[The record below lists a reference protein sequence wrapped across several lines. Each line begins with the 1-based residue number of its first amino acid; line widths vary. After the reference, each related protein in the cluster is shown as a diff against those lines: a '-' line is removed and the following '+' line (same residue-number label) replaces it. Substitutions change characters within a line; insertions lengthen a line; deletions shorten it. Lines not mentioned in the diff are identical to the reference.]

1 MAHIGENTM
10 TTYTVFHSND
20 STKATSRLTLEEAA
34 HELMTYDGH
43 DYEIRQDGTFSDGSP
58 ILRLYVTQFSR
69 NSTLGGLPMV
79 GTFITGQREQEIWQ
93 DVVGLAWRGMEAMTD
108 AQYDQMLADLEQET
122 EE

>member
-1 MAHIGENTM
+1 M

-34 HELMTYDGH
+34 RELLTYDGH
-43 DYEIRQDGTFSDGSP
+43 DYEIREGGILSDGTQFYC
-58 ILRLYVTQFSR
+58 LYVTQFSR
-69 NSTLGGLPMV
+69 NSPLGSKPMV
-79 GTFITGQREQEIWQ
+79 RTTIYGVSKTKIYRK
-93 DVVGLAWRGMEAMTD
+93 VVMENWHGMEAMTD